1 MVLDRRSLSYAALGL
16 GPSWFVLDGIF
27 AEVAL
32 FDRTQPE
39 GLALATY
46 LTAVSAVANTI
57 VVPGHAVV
65 QRRVQWSLRT
75 WVGGAVYAQ
84 LATAL
89 VLAAFWHARAGGASV
104 ALYLCVFATSL
115 VGNFQQL
122 ALNPWAAETGRA
134 TRIVELMAGGNAGA
148 LLPAF
153 LALLQRVDSV
163 RREFGPTPFFLC
175 LSALLLLPV
184 IAFHAIGRVAKAAPG
199 ETESPKSCEL
209 SPQHGGA
216 FGGPS
221 VPEFSSQHGGA
232 FGGPSAPEEITLP
245 QHGGSF
251 GGPAAPE
258 EITLDDDDEEED
270 ATWAETRL
278 LSLKM
283 PPLSRRV
290 PDEDREARTQE
301 CRRLAYSGAYY
312 QLASWVLL
320 RSFLPYA
327 ASLTAP
333 EASKDG
339 AAYLAVAVSGSLI
352 TCFVGALFAMRR
364 DAPINV
370 ARSDA
375 VVTAGCLAVALASLV
390 CGVAGRPKN
399 PVAALVV
406 VFATWIVRFLD
417 GYCSPL
423 FYRRIHTLSES
434 IDVLQWAGVVAI
446 WVVNAGV
453 WLSLA
458 VVLGVEN

>member
-1 MVLDRRSLSYAALGL
+1 M
-16 GPSWFVLDGIF
+16 
-27 AEVAL
+27 
-32 FDRTQPE
+32 
-39 GLALATY
+39 
-46 LTAVSAVANTI
+46 
-57 VVPGHAVV
+57 
-65 QRRVQWSLRT
+65 
-75 WVGGAVYAQ
+75 
-84 LATAL
+84 
-89 VLAAFWHARAGGASV
+89 
-104 ALYLCVFATSL
+104 
-115 VGNFQQL
+115 
-122 ALNPWAAETGRA
+122 
-134 TRIVELMAGGNAGA
+134 
-148 LLPAF
+148 
-153 LALLQRVDSV
+153 
-163 RREFGPTPFFLC
+163 
-175 LSALLLLPV
+175 
-184 IAFHAIGRVAKAAPG
+184 AKAAPG
-199 ETESPKSCEL
+199 ETESPKGCEL
-209 SPQHGGA
+209 S
-216 FGGPS
+216 
-221 VPEFSSQHGGA
+221 
-232 FGGPSAPEEITLP
+232 P

-251 GGPAAPE
+251 GGPSVAQHGGAFGGPAAPDDVALRRG
-258 EITLDDDDEEED
+258 TLDEEED

-283 PPLSRRV
+283 PPLSKRV
-290 PDEDREARTQE
+290 PDEAREARTQE
-301 CRRLAYSGAYY
+301 CRRLAFSGAYY

-423 FYRRIHTLSES
+423 FYRRIPRFRNRSTCSS
-434 IDVLQWAGVVAI
+434 GPASWPSGSSTRASGCRSPWSWASRTYLF
-446 WVVNAGV
+446 VVNK
-453 WLSLA
+453 
-458 VVLGVEN
+458 VVVQSS

>member
-16 GPSWFVLDGIF
+16 GVSWVLLDGIF

-104 ALYLCVFATSL
+104 ALYVCVFATSL

-163 RREFGPTPFFLC
+163 RRDFGPTPFFLC
-175 LSALLLLPV
+175 LAILLILPV
-184 IAFHAIGRVAKAAPG
+184 AAFHAIGRVAKAAPG
-199 ETESPKSCEL
+199 ETESPKGCEL
-209 SPQHGGA
+209 SPQ
-216 FGGPS
+216 S
-221 VPEFSSQHGGA
+221 GGA
-232 FGGPSAPEEITLP
+232 FGGPSAPEEITL
-245 QHGGSF
+245 
-251 GGPAAPE
+251 
-258 EITLDDDDEEED
+258 DDEDEEED

-290 PDEDREARTQE
+290 PDEEREARRLE
-301 CRRLAYSGAYY
+301 CRRLAFSGAYY

-364 DAPINV
+364 NAPINV
-370 ARSDA
+370 AKSDA

-406 VFATWIVRFLD
+406 VFATWVVRFLD

-423 FYRRIHTLSES
+423 FYRRIHALSES

>member
-1 MVLDRRSLSYAALGL
+1 MLDRRSLSYAALGL
-16 GPSWFVLDGIF
+16 GPSWLLLDGLF

-89 VLAAFWHARAGGASV
+89 VLAAFWHQRVGGASV

-175 LSALLLLPV
+175 LAVLLFLPV

-199 ETESPKSCEL
+199 ETESPKGCEL
-209 SPQHGGA
+209 SPQHGG
-216 FGGPS
+216 
-221 VPEFSSQHGGA
+221 
-232 FGGPSAPEEITLP
+232 
-245 QHGGSF
+245 SF
-251 GGPAAPE
+251 GAPAAPDDVALSE
-258 EITLDDDDEEED
+258 EEEED

-290 PDEDREARTQE
+290 PDEAREARTQE
-301 CRRLAYSGAYY
+301 CRRLAFSGAYY

-370 ARSDA
+370 AKSDA

-423 FYRRIHTLSES
+423 FYRRIHALSES

>member
-1 MVLDRRSLSYAALGL
+1 MLFLVRTRCGGIAASGTMVLDRRSLSYAALGL
-16 GPSWFVLDGIF
+16 GPSWLLLDGLF

-89 VLAAFWHARAGGASV
+89 ILAFFWHQRVGGASV

-163 RREFGPTPFFLC
+163 RRDFGPTPFFLC
-175 LSALLLLPV
+175 LSALLMLPV
-184 IAFHAIGRVAKAAPG
+184 ASFHAIGRVAKAAPG
-199 ETESPKSCEL
+199 ETESPKGCEL
-209 SPQHGGA
+209 SPQHGGS

-221 VPEFSSQHGGA
+221 VPELSSQHAGA
-232 FGGPSAPEEITLP
+232 
-245 QHGGSF
+245 F

-258 EITLDDDDEEED
+258 EITLDDDE
-270 ATWAETRL
+270 
-278 LSLKM
+278 
-283 PPLSRRV
+283 
-290 PDEDREARTQE
+290 
-301 CRRLAYSGAYY
+301 
-312 QLASWVLL
+312 
-320 RSFLPYA
+320 
-327 ASLTAP
+327 
-333 EASKDG
+333 
-339 AAYLAVAVSGSLI
+339 
-352 TCFVGALFAMRR
+352 
-364 DAPINV
+364 
-370 ARSDA
+370 
-375 VVTAGCLAVALASLV
+375 
-390 CGVAGRPKN
+390 
-399 PVAALVV
+399 
-406 VFATWIVRFLD
+406 
-417 GYCSPL
+417 
-423 FYRRIHTLSES
+423 
-434 IDVLQWAGVVAI
+434 
-446 WVVNAGV
+446 
-453 WLSLA
+453 
-458 VVLGVEN
+458 

>member
-1 MVLDRRSLSYAALGL
+1 ML
-16 GPSWFVLDGIF
+16 LDGLY

-89 VLAAFWHARAGGASV
+89 VLAAFWHERAGGASV
-104 ALYLCVFATSL
+104 ALYVCVFATSL

-134 TRIVELMAGGNAGA
+134 VRIVELMAGGNAGA

-163 RREFGPTPFFLC
+163 RRDFGPTPFFLC
-175 LSALLLLPV
+175 LAALLVLPV

-209 SPQHGGA
+209 SPQHGG
-216 FGGPS
+216 
-221 VPEFSSQHGGA
+221 
-232 FGGPSAPEEITLP
+232 
-245 QHGGSF
+245 SF
-251 GGPAAPE
+251 GAPAAPDDVELSE
-258 EITLDDDDEEED
+258 EEEED

-290 PDEDREARTQE
+290 PDEEREARTQE

-339 AAYLAVAVSGSLI
+339 AAFLAVAVSGSLI

-423 FYRRIHTLSES
+423 FYRRIHALSES

>member
-16 GPSWFVLDGIF
+16 GPSWMLLDGLF

-89 VLAAFWHARAGGASV
+89 ILAAFWHFHVGGASV
-104 ALYLCVFATSL
+104 ALYVCVFATSL

-163 RREFGPTPFFLC
+163 RRDFGPTPFFLC

-184 IAFHAIGRVAKAAPG
+184 VAFHAIGRVAKAAPG

-209 SPQHGGA
+209 S
-216 FGGPS
+216 
-221 VPEFSSQHGGA
+221 
-232 FGGPSAPEEITLP
+232 P

-283 PPLSRRV
+283 PPMSRRV
-290 PDEDREARTQE
+290 PDEEREARTQE
-301 CRRLAYSGAYY
+301 CRRLAFSGAYY

-370 ARSDA
+370 AKSDA
-375 VVTAGCLAVALASLV
+375 VVSAGCLAVALASLV

-423 FYRRIHTLSES
+423 FYRRIHALSES

>member
-1 MVLDRRSLSYAALGL
+1 M
-16 GPSWFVLDGIF
+16 P
-27 AEVAL
+27 
-32 FDRTQPE
+32 
-39 GLALATY
+39 
-46 LTAVSAVANTI
+46 
-57 VVPGHAVV
+57 
-65 QRRVQWSLRT
+65 
-75 WVGGAVYAQ
+75 
-84 LATAL
+84 
-89 VLAAFWHARAGGASV
+89 
-104 ALYLCVFATSL
+104 
-115 VGNFQQL
+115 
-122 ALNPWAAETGRA
+122 
-134 TRIVELMAGGNAGA
+134 
-148 LLPAF
+148 
-153 LALLQRVDSV
+153 
-163 RREFGPTPFFLC
+163 
-175 LSALLLLPV
+175 
-184 IAFHAIGRVAKAAPG
+184 
-199 ETESPKSCEL
+199 
-209 SPQHGGA
+209 
-216 FGGPS
+216 
-221 VPEFSSQHGGA
+221 
-232 FGGPSAPEEITLP
+232 
-245 QHGGSF
+245 
-251 GGPAAPE
+251 
-258 EITLDDDDEEED
+258 DEE
-270 ATWAETRL
+270 
-278 LSLKM
+278 
-283 PPLSRRV
+283 
-290 PDEDREARTQE
+290 REARTRE
-301 CRRLAYSGAYY
+301 CRRLAFSGAYY

-370 ARSDA
+370 AKSDA

>member
-1 MVLDRRSLSYAALGL
+1 MVLDHRSLSYAALGL
-16 GPSWFVLDGIF
+16 GPSWVLLDGIF

-175 LSALLLLPV
+175 LAILLILPV
-184 IAFHAIGRVAKAAPG
+184 ASFHAIGRVAKAAPG

-209 SPQHGGA
+209 SPQHGG
-216 FGGPS
+216 S
-221 VPEFSSQHGGA
+221 
-232 FGGPSAPEEITLP
+232 FGGPSAPEEITL
-245 QHGGSF
+245 
-251 GGPAAPE
+251 
-258 EITLDDDDEEED
+258 DDEEEAED

-290 PDEDREARTQE
+290 PDEDREARRLE

-423 FYRRIHTLSES
+423 FYRRIHTLSDS

>member
-1 MVLDRRSLSYAALGL
+1 MLDRRSLSYAALGL
-16 GPSWFVLDGIF
+16 GVSWVLLDGLY

-89 VLAAFWHARAGGASV
+89 VLAAFWHERAGGASV
-104 ALYLCVFATSL
+104 ALYVCVFATSL

-134 TRIVELMAGGNAGA
+134 VRIVELMAGGNAGA

-163 RREFGPTPFFLC
+163 RRDFGPTPFFLC
-175 LSALLLLPV
+175 LAALLVLPV

-209 SPQHGGA
+209 SPQHGG
-216 FGGPS
+216 
-221 VPEFSSQHGGA
+221 
-232 FGGPSAPEEITLP
+232 
-245 QHGGSF
+245 SF
-251 GGPAAPE
+251 GAPAAPDDVELSE
-258 EITLDDDDEEED
+258 EEEED

-290 PDEDREARTQE
+290 PDEEREARTQE

-339 AAYLAVAVSGSLI
+339 AAFLAVAVSGSLI

-423 FYRRIHTLSES
+423 FYRRIHALSES

>member
-1 MVLDRRSLSYAALGL
+1 MLDRRSLSYAALGL
-16 GPSWFVLDGIF
+16 GPSWMLLDGIF

-65 QRRVQWSLRT
+65 QRRVQLSLRT

-89 VLAAFWHARAGGASV
+89 VLAFFWHQRVGGASV

-122 ALNPWAAETGRA
+122 VLNPWAAETGRA

-148 LLPAF
+148 SLPAF

-163 RREFGPTPFFLC
+163 RRRFGPTPFVLC
-175 LSALLLLPV
+175 LAVPLHLPV
-184 IAFHAIGRVAKAAPG
+184 ASFHAIGRVAKAAPG
-199 ETESPKSCEL
+199 ETESPKGCEL
-209 SPQHGGA
+209 SPTHGAA
-216 FGGPS
+216 FG
-221 VPEFSSQHGGA
+221 A
-232 FGGPSAPEEITLP
+232 
-245 QHGGSF
+245 
-251 GGPAAPE
+251 PAAPDDVALSE
-258 EITLDDDDEEED
+258 EEEED

-290 PDEDREARTQE
+290 PDEAREARTQE
-301 CRRLAYSGAYY
+301 CRRLAFSGAYY

-352 TCFVGALFAMRR
+352 TCFVGVLFAMRR

-370 ARSDA
+370 AKSDA

-423 FYRRIHTLSES
+423 FYRRIHALSES

>member
-1 MVLDRRSLSYAALGL
+1 MLDRRSLSYAALGL
-16 GPSWFVLDGIF
+16 GVSWVLLDGIF
-27 AEVAL
+27 TEVAL

-134 TRIVELMAGGNAGA
+134 VRIVELMAGGNAGA

-153 LALLQRVDSV
+153 LALLQRVDSI
-163 RREFGPTPFFLC
+163 RRDFGPTPFFLC
-175 LSALLLLPV
+175 LAILLVLPV
-184 IAFHAIGRVAKAAPG
+184 AAFHAIGRVAKAAPG
-199 ETESPKSCEL
+199 ESESPKSCEL
-209 SPQHGGA
+209 SPQN
-216 FGGPS
+216 
-221 VPEFSSQHGGA
+221 
-232 FGGPSAPEEITLP
+232 
-245 QHGGSF
+245 GGSF
-251 GGPAAPE
+251 GAPAAPE
-258 EITLDDDDEEED
+258 EITLDEDDEED

-290 PDEDREARTQE
+290 PDEELEARRLE
-301 CRRLAYSGAYY
+301 CRRLAFSGAYY

-390 CGVAGRPKN
+390 CGVAGRPRN

-423 FYRRIHTLSES
+423 FYRRIHALSES

>member
-1 MVLDRRSLSYAALGL
+1 MLDRRSLSYAALGL
-16 GPSWFVLDGIF
+16 GVSWMLLDGLY

-89 VLAAFWHARAGGASV
+89 VLAAFWHERAGGASV

-175 LSALLLLPV
+175 LAALLVLPV

-209 SPQHGGA
+209 SPQHGGS

-221 VPEFSSQHGGA
+221 VPELSSQHGGA
-232 FGGPSAPEEITLP
+232 FGGPSAPEEITL
-245 QHGGSF
+245 
-251 GGPAAPE
+251 
-258 EITLDDDDEEED
+258 DDDEEED

-290 PDEDREARTQE
+290 PDEEREARTQE

-370 ARSDA
+370 AKSDA

-406 VFATWIVRFLD
+406 VFATWVVRFLD

-423 FYRRIHTLSES
+423 FYRRIHALSES

>member
-1 MVLDRRSLSYAALGL
+1 MLDRRSLSYAALGL
-16 GPSWFVLDGIF
+16 GPSWFLLDGCF

-89 VLAAFWHARAGGASV
+89 VLAAFWHERVGGASV

-163 RREFGPTPFFLC
+163 RRDFGPTPFFLC
-175 LSALLLLPV
+175 LAILLILPV
-184 IAFHAIGRVAKAAPG
+184 AAFHAIGRVAKAAPG
-199 ETESPKSCEL
+199 ETESPKGCEL
-209 SPQHGGA
+209 SPQ
-216 FGGPS
+216 S
-221 VPEFSSQHGGA
+221 GGA
-232 FGGPSAPEEITLP
+232 FGGPSAPEEITL
-245 QHGGSF
+245 
-251 GGPAAPE
+251 
-258 EITLDDDDEEED
+258 DDEDEEED

-290 PDEDREARTQE
+290 PDGDREARRLE
-301 CRRLAYSGAYY
+301 CRRLSFSGAYY

>member
-16 GPSWFVLDGIF
+16 GPSWMLLDGIF

-89 VLAAFWHARAGGASV
+89 VLAAFWHERAGGASV

-163 RREFGPTPFFLC
+163 RRDFGPTPFFLC

-209 SPQHGGA
+209 SPQSGGG
-216 FGGPS
+216 FGR
-221 VPEFSSQHGGA
+221 
-232 FGGPSAPEEITLP
+232 
-245 QHGGSF
+245 
-251 GGPAAPE
+251 PAAPDDVVLSE
-258 EITLDDDDEEED
+258 EEDED

-290 PDEDREARTQE
+290 PDEDREARRLE
-301 CRRLAYSGAYY
+301 CRRLAFSGAYY

-370 ARSDA
+370 AKSDA

-406 VFATWIVRFLD
+406 VFATWVVRFLD

>member
-16 GPSWFVLDGIF
+16 GPSWMLLDGIF

-46 LTAVSAVANTI
+46 LTAVSAVANTV

-89 VLAAFWHARAGGASV
+89 VLAFFWHERVGGASV

-163 RREFGPTPFFLC
+163 RRQFGPTPFFLC
-175 LSALLLLPV
+175 LAALLLLPV
-184 IAFHAIGRVAKAAPG
+184 MAFHAIGRVAKAAPG
-199 ETESPKSCEL
+199 ETESPKGCEL
-209 SPQHGGA
+209 SPQRGGG
-216 FGGPS
+216 FG
-221 VPEFSSQHGGA
+221 A
-232 FGGPSAPEEITLP
+232 
-245 QHGGSF
+245 
-251 GGPAAPE
+251 PAAPDDVALSE
-258 EITLDDDDEEED
+258 EEDED

-278 LSLKM
+278 FSLKM
-283 PPLSRRV
+283 PPLSKRV
-290 PDEDREARTQE
+290 PDEEREARTRE
-301 CRRLAYSGAYY
+301 CRRLAFSGAYY

-370 ARSDA
+370 AKSDA

-390 CGVAGRPKN
+390 CGVAGRPRN

>member
-1 MVLDRRSLSYAALGL
+1 MLDRRSLSYAALGL
-16 GPSWFVLDGIF
+16 GPSWLLLDGLF

-175 LSALLLLPV
+175 LAVLLFLPV

-199 ETESPKSCEL
+199 ETESPKGCEL
-209 SPQHGGA
+209 SPQHGG
-216 FGGPS
+216 
-221 VPEFSSQHGGA
+221 
-232 FGGPSAPEEITLP
+232 
-245 QHGGSF
+245 SF
-251 GGPAAPE
+251 GAPAAPDDVALSE
-258 EITLDDDDEEED
+258 EEEED

-290 PDEDREARTQE
+290 PDEAREARTQE
-301 CRRLAYSGAYY
+301 CRRLAFSGAYY

-339 AAYLAVAVSGSLI
+339 AAYLAVLPVHKSN
-352 TCFVGALFAMRR
+352 CRGA
-364 DAPINV
+364 
-370 ARSDA
+370 SDA
-375 VVTAGCLAVALASLV
+375 TPAQWRGGAV
-390 CGVAGRPKN
+390 
-399 PVAALVV
+399 
-406 VFATWIVRFLD
+406 F
-417 GYCSPL
+417 
-423 FYRRIHTLSES
+423 
-434 IDVLQWAGVVAI
+434 
-446 WVVNAGV
+446 
-453 WLSLA
+453 
-458 VVLGVEN
+458 

>member
-1 MVLDRRSLSYAALGL
+1 MLDRRSLSYAALGL

-89 VLAAFWHARAGGASV
+89 VLAAFWHERAGGASI

-175 LSALLLLPV
+175 LAVLLLLPV
-184 IAFHAIGRVAKAAPG
+184 AAFHAIGRVAKAAPG

-209 SPQHGGA
+209 SPQHGG
-216 FGGPS
+216 
-221 VPEFSSQHGGA
+221 
-232 FGGPSAPEEITLP
+232 
-245 QHGGSF
+245 SF
-251 GGPAAPE
+251 GGPAAPDDVALSE
-258 EITLDDDDEEED
+258 EEEED

-423 FYRRIHTLSES
+423 FYRRIHALSES